1 MPDDKLAMHGVRIA
15 AKQLRYTAEL
25 FDGLAGVDCARLAKS
40 SAKLQKRLG
49 TLHDLDEAKLRMGRA
64 YGLAK
69 PAREEVL
76 AAIARERAHVQRKAV
91 ADLDVEV
98 AQLARVLGPEPPP

>member
-1 MPDDKLAMHGVRIA
+1 MHKVRIA

-25 FDGLAGVDCARLAKS
+25 FEGVGETEWAKIAKS
-40 SAKLQKRLG
+40 AAKLQKRLG

-69 PAREEVL
+69 PAREAVL
-76 AAIARERAHVQRKAV
+76 AALTRTRARVQKKCENEIPDELATV
-91 ADLDVEV
+91 AR
-98 AQLARVLGPEPPP
+98 LARG